1 MLKWH
6 LLALLLS
13 TDAVG
18 QGIPQGTQKT
28 RIAELIAALHKE
40 PWPGA
45 TNICSPVCWQFRF
58 TTPMKALLDIG
69 REAQRPLLTHL
80 FDAEIMDQV
89 VILLGGVGDE
99 RSVGPIIQA
108 MKLAA
113 AEPSGSRRNRILT
126 AGNLALTNIT
136 VSEVI
141 WHHGGGVPIDRC
153 PSEPAACWSKWWH
166 SNEAVFHVRD
176 IKQSRRYVN
185 YPNYGVYQGL
195 P

>member
-1 MLKWH
+1 
-6 LLALLLS
+6 
-13 TDAVG
+13 
-18 QGIPQGTQKT
+18 
-28 RIAELIAALHKE
+28 
-40 PWPGA
+40 
-45 TNICSPVCWQFRF
+45 
-58 TTPMKALLDIG
+58 MKALLDIG
-69 REAQRPLLTHL
+69 PQAQQALLAHL
-80 FDAEIMDQV
+80 FDPEITDQV

-99 RSVGPIIQA
+99 QSVGPIIQA

-113 AEPSGSRRNRILT
+113 AEPPGSRRNRILT

-141 WHHGGGVPIDRC
+141 WHHGGGIPVDAC
-153 PSEPAACWSKWWH
+153 PSEPTACWSRWWH

-176 IKQSRRYVN
+176 IKQSRHYVN